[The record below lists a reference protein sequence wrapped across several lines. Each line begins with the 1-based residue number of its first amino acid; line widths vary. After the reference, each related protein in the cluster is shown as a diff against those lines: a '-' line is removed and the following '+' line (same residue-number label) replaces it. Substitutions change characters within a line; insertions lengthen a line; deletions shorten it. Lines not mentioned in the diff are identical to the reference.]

1 MYNVEFDE
9 SLVTGNEMIDEQH
22 KELIGKIQDLLRS
35 CEKGSEKATA
45 VKMLNYLATY
55 TDYHFK
61 EEEKLQ
67 EQAIRGVPHKVAADC
82 WFTSTGKMIPR
93 MIKYEDTEGARHL
106 LKDIEVLKSDKKH
119 YAGILMY
126 RYDCRAVVNN
136 RMQNFILCYHPDNNT
151 WDMIFPE

>member
-55 TDYHFK
+55 TDYHSKKRKSFRK
-61 EEEKLQ
+61 RLN
-67 EQAIRGVPHKVAADC
+67 IR
-82 WFTSTGKMIPR
+82 
-93 MIKYEDTEGARHL
+93 E
-106 LKDIEVLKSDKKH
+106 
-119 YAGILMY
+119 
-126 RYDCRAVVNN
+126 
-136 RMQNFILCYHPDNNT
+136 
-151 WDMIFPE
+151 

>member
-1 MYNVEFDE
+1 MGFA
-9 SLVTGNEMIDEQH
+9 
-22 KELIGKIQDLLRS
+22 IG
-35 CEKGSEKATA
+35 
-45 VKMLNYLATY
+45 M
-55 TDYHFK
+55 

-151 WDMIFPE
+151 CDMIFPE